1 MSETADQLTQKTL
14 SITILFLAVF
24 GLILFTPAGSFDYW
38 QAWAYWAVFSAAVL
52 FITLYFFLTDPKL
65 IENRLRGG
73 PTAEKERSQKIIQ
86 AFSSIFFILL
96 ILLPG
101 IDHRFGWSE
110 VPVPLVLT
118 GDIFIALGFFI
129 VFLTFRENRYASSI
143 IIVDAGQRVIASG
156 PYEIVRHPMYAGAIL
171 VILFTPIALGSVLTL
186 PVVVPLCAGIV
197 WRLLDEEKFLSVH
210 LTGYDEYCLKTRY
223 HLIPNIW

>member
-143 IIVDAGQRVIASG
+143 IIVDAGQSYCIRSLRDRASSDVRRSHPGNPVYPDRAWLG
-156 PYEIVRHPMYAGAIL
+156 PYPSCCSSFMRRD
-171 VILFTPIALGSVLTL
+171 
-186 PVVVPLCAGIV
+186 
-197 WRLLDEEKFLSVH
+197 RLEAS
-210 LTGYDEYCLKTRY
+210 
-223 HLIPNIW
+223 